1 MSGEGPDYLDA
12 VAGDGRGLRVSDDCL
27 RGYGEGRGDDGVSP
41 LGFLDDTQLPG
52 LPDRHR
58 KAAGEAAPEDPE
70 ARLRDGD
77 AVLPALLKNGAHE
90 AMAKQVELLRLS
102 IDPDEYEDRETW
114 LGVCR
119 IVNAAASSVLSMQ
132 MKADEASLRS
142 KQFDRL
148 ADLLQIVADEERLR
162 PLVTLEQSAES
173 PT

>member
-1 MSGEGPDYLDA
+1 
-12 VAGDGRGLRVSDDCL
+12 
-27 RGYGEGRGDDGVSP
+27 
-41 LGFLDDTQLPG
+41 
-52 LPDRHR
+52 
-58 KAAGEAAPEDPE
+58 
-70 ARLRDGD
+70 
-77 AVLPALLKNGAHE
+77 
-90 AMAKQVELLRLS
+90 MAKQVELLRLS